1 MDAMTRIVVGY
12 HASQA
17 ALRALAVAKDLGA
30 RMDAEIHV
38 VHGIDLG
45 DYAIDPDAGDWGD
58 EAEAHILAEEDT
70 VRTVMGDYPHRWY
83 YHAVRDDP
91 YHAICRMGDEVDA
104 AMIVVGSHGGG
115 AARVAERLVG
125 TPTIKRL
132 LNSAGRPVLV
142 VTTKGHPT

>member
-1 MDAMTRIVVGY
+1 MTRIVAGY

-30 RMDAEIHV
+30 RMDADIHV

-45 DYAIDPDAGDWGD
+45 DYPVDPDAGDWEE

-70 VRTVMGDYPHRWY
+70 VETVMGDYPGRWY

-91 YHAICRMGDEVDA
+91 YHAICGKADQVDA

-115 AARVAERLVG
+115 AGRVAERLAG
-125 TPTIKRL
+125 TSTVKRL

-142 VTTKGHPT
+142 VTTRGHPS

>member
-1 MDAMTRIVVGY
+1 MTRIVAGY

-45 DYAIDPDAGDWGD
+45 DYPVDPDAGDW
-58 EAEAHILAEEDT
+58 EEQAEAHILAEEDT
-70 VRTVMGDYPHRWY
+70 VRTVMADYPGRWY

-91 YHAICRMGDEVDA
+91 YHAICRMGDQVDA

-115 AARVAERLVG
+115 AGRVAERLAG
-125 TPTIKRL
+125 TSTLKRL